1 MRTIVRRFSY
11 FWFFTAMRLTW
22 LLPDWAPLMRLRG
35 WLVGPCFRRCGKNF
49 QLESTAMISNSS
61 EMEIGDNVYLARGTW
76 IQGGAGIV
84 LEGDNMLGPYT
95 VVSSI
100 NHTMLDGSYRF
111 GPGQYK
117 PVRLGHG
124 AWTGAGVKI
133 MPGVK
138 IGRGA
143 LCAAGCV
150 VTKDVPDYS
159 IVGGV
164 PARVL
169 AFVDPATG
177 ERKPAD

>member
-1 MRTIVRRFSY
+1 MRVVTRRFSY
-11 FWFFTAMRLTW
+11 FWFFTVTRLTW
-22 LLPDWAPLMRLRG
+22 LLPDWAPFMRLRG
-35 WLVGPCFRRCGKNF
+35 WLVKPCFHRCGRNL

-61 EMEIGDNVYLARGTW
+61 EMEVGDNVYLARGVW
-76 IQGGAGIV
+76 IQGGAGV
-84 LEGDNMLGPYT
+84 ALEGDNMLGPYT

-100 NHTMLDGSYRF
+100 NHTFQDGGYRF

-117 PVRLGHG
+117 PVRIGKG
-124 AWTGAGVKI
+124 SWTGAGVKI
-133 MPGVK
+133 LPGVT

-150 VTKDVPDYS
+150 VTADVPDYA

-169 AFVDPATG
+169 AMVDPVSGNKT
-177 ERKPAD
+177 RVD